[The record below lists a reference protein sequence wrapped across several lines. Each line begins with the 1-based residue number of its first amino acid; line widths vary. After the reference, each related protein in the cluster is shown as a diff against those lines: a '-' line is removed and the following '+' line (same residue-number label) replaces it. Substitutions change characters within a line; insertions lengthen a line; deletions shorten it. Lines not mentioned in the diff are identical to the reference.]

1 MPFAPGGSTGLF
13 ARISGQKLE
22 QRLGKPFV
30 VEHRAGGGGV
40 IGVTQVAH
48 GTPDGYTIMM
58 ASSTALA
65 INVNVR
71 KTLPYDP
78 RKDITPIA
86 LLARMPYVLV
96 VNPHLPVNSVA
107 DLVKLAKDKPGQL
120 SFASV
125 GPGTIHHLNAEMF
138 KSIFGL
144 DVVHVPYKGT
154 APALQDVVGGHVQ
167 FMFGDAPP
175 AKALIEGGKIRAL
188 GVTTVERV
196 KALPD
201 VPPLAEVGIPNYNT
215 ASWHSISTTAGVPK
229 EIVDKLA
236 QRDPRDHERA
246 RGAEA
251 ARRRGRDPADFAA
264 AGGVQEVRRFRNR
277 ALGRIGEEGRDSA
290 QPVAGGDSSPLP
302 SSPSLTRRSAS
313 AKRIDARV
321 KPGHDAVDS
330 CKICVT
336 ESSSPAS
343 DRDRTAARRWRRG
356 CCAWTVSFRNG
367 RS

>member
-1 MPFAPGGSTGLF
+1 MKAVLVAAVMACILAPIAQAQESASQYPSRPVTFVVPFAPGGSTGLI
-13 ARISGQKLE
+13 ARIIGQKLE
-22 QRLGKPFV
+22 QRLGKPFIV
-30 VEHRAGGGGV
+30 DHRAGSGGV

-78 RKDITPIA
+78 RKDIIPIA

-96 VNPHLPVNSVA
+96 VNPDLPVKSVA

-167 FMFGDAPP
+167 FMFADAPP
-175 AKALIEGGKIRAL
+175 TKPLIEGGKVRAL
-188 GVTTVERV
+188 GVTTLERV
-196 KALPD
+196 EALPD
-201 VPPLAEVGIPNYNT
+201 VPPLAEVGIPGYNT
-215 ASWHSISTTAGVPK
+215 ASWHSISTGAGA
-229 EIVDKLA
+229 EGY
-236 QRDPRDHERA
+236 RREA
-246 RGAEA
+246 RG
-251 ARRRGRDPADFAA
+251 
-264 AGGVQEVRRFRNR
+264 
-277 ALGRIGEEGRDSA
+277 
-290 QPVAGGDSSPLP
+290 
-302 SSPSLTRRSAS
+302 
-313 AKRIDARV
+313 
-321 KPGHDAVDS
+321 
-330 CKICVT
+330 
-336 ESSSPAS
+336 
-343 DRDRTAARRWRRG
+343 
-356 CCAWTVSFRNG
+356 
-367 RS
+367 

>member
-1 MPFAPGGSTGLF
+1 VTAFISSDRELQMKVIRVVALMGCVLAPIAPERAIAQESASLYPSRPVTFVVPFAPGGSTGLI
-13 ARISGQKLE
+13 ARVVGQKLE

-30 VEHRAGGGGV
+30 VDHRAGGGGV
-40 IGVTQVAH
+40 IGVTAVAH

-86 LLARMPYVLV
+86 LIARMPYVLV
-96 VNPHLPVNSVA
+96 VNPDLPVKSVA
-107 DLVKLAKDKPGQL
+107 DLVKLTKDKPGQL

-167 FMFGDAPP
+167 FMFADAPP
-175 AKALIEGGKIRAL
+175 TKPLIEGGKVRAL
-188 GVTTVERV
+188 GVTTLERV
-196 KALPD
+196 DALPG
-201 VPPLAEVGIPNYNT
+201 VPPLAEVGVPGYNT
-215 ASWHSISTTAGVPK
+215 ASWHSISTAAGVPK

-236 QRDPRDHERA
+236 KEIRA
-246 RGAEA
+246 VMDEPDVKQLLSNEGAI
-251 ARRRGRDPADFAA
+251 PQ
-264 AGGVQEVRRFRNR
+264 V
-277 ALGRIGEEGRDSA
+277 
-290 QPVAGGDSSPLP
+290 
-302 SSPSLTRRSAS
+302 SPSPEEF
-313 AKRIDARV
+313 K
-321 KPGHDAVDS
+321 KFVDS
-330 CKICVT
+330 EIV
-336 ESSSPAS
+336 
-343 DRDRTAARRWRRG
+343 RWG
-356 CCAWTVSFRNG
+356 KLVEQAGILHSQ
-367 RS
+367 

>member
-1 MPFAPGGSTGLF
+1 MLAPIAQAQESASQYPSRPVTFVVPFAPGGSTGLI
-13 ARISGQKLE
+13 ARIIGQKLE
-22 QRLGKPFV
+22 QRLGKPFIV
-30 VEHRAGGGGV
+30 DHRAGGGGV

-96 VNPHLPVNSVA
+96 VNPDLPVKSVA

-167 FMFGDAPP
+167 FMFADAPP
-175 AKALIEGGKIRAL
+175 AKAADRRRQGA
-188 GVTTVERV
+188 
-196 KALPD
+196 
-201 VPPLAEVGIPNYNT
+201 
-215 ASWHSISTTAGVPK
+215 
-229 EIVDKLA
+229 
-236 QRDPRDHERA
+236 RA
-246 RGAEA
+246 RRHDLGARRGAAGRAA
-251 ARRRGRDPADFAA
+251 ARRGRHPGLQHRVVAFDLDDGGRAEGHRRQARG
-264 AGGVQEVRRFRNR
+264 
-277 ALGRIGEEGRDSA
+277 
-290 QPVAGGDSSPLP
+290 
-302 SSPSLTRRSAS
+302 
-313 AKRIDARV
+313 
-321 KPGHDAVDS
+321 
-330 CKICVT
+330 
-336 ESSSPAS
+336 
-343 DRDRTAARRWRRG
+343 
-356 CCAWTVSFRNG
+356 
-367 RS
+367 